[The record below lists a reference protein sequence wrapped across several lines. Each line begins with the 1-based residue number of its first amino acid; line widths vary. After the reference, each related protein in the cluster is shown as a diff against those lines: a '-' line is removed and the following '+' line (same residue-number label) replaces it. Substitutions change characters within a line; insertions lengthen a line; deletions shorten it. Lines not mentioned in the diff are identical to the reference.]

1 MSSIEASNYSATRI
15 NQDTIMVEFD
25 CKTNVKPNIKFDFS
39 VNHSK
44 PINIITS
51 SSIYQQLHNEVLD
64 RTNINSGEIKVYGYT
79 GNKEL
84 SSISPGKNRLGTV
97 SYPDYMISLLS
108 EIEISSN
115 IQYGSKVILVIDS
128 YPSITFI
135 EHSVLKNKL
144 IEKDFEN
151 FCTIINEFIHKTKCD
166 FTLLID
172 SNIAKFI
179 IDAYKKIPFSFV
191 VSNANKITRCLC
203 DIVFGRIISG
213 VQNDFNGIIT
223 TTSTSNSIIDDGII
237 TTNNY
242 TIIDAF
248 IKTSNVSQ
256 DKSKQQLSEDYS
268 KLNLTDLTPDI
279 HTINLR
285 GSGLSISGNYQSHI
299 CLLLQKKSETDMIEF
314 NEINTNKKL
323 FELNI
328 SNLEMHPSATVL
340 NNYLDII
347 NYYYKLKDITVDKYK
362 EHMIN
367 EMLFINSIEYGSVET
382 YIVESDFK
390 DEIIS
395 KLTSLVQILKKEWN
409 RIRNSFVFNK
419 NTNAVQIEFNGIRHT
434 PYKEHHIYTSANAAT
449 LYGPSRQLSN
459 IDTN

>member
-1 MSSIEASNYSATRI
+1 MSSIEASNYSAYRI
-15 NQDTIMVEFD
+15 NSDTIMVEFD

-64 RTNINSGEIKVYGYT
+64 RTNINSEEIKVYGYT

-115 IQYGSKVILVIDS
+115 IQHGSKVILVIDS

-151 FCTIINEFIHKTKCD
+151 FCTIIQEFIHKTKCD

-179 IDAYKKIPFSFV
+179 IDAYKQIPFSFV

-223 TTSTSNSIIDDGII
+223 TTSYS
-237 TTNNY
+237 
-242 TIIDAF
+242 IIDAF
-248 IKTSNVSQ
+248 IKN
-256 DKSKQQLSEDYS
+256 KSKQESEDYS
-268 KLNLTDLTPDI
+268 KLNLSDLTSDI

-323 FELNI
+323 FELDI

-340 NNYLDII
+340 SKYLDIV
-347 NYYYKLKDITVDKYK
+347 NYYYKLKDINVDKYK

-382 YIVESDFK
+382 YMVESDFK

-409 RIRNSFVFNK
+409 KIRNSFVFNK
-419 NTNAVQIEFNGIRHT
+419 NTVAVQIEYGGIRHT
-434 PYKEHHIYTSANAAT
+434 PYKDHHIYTSANAAT

>member
-1 MSSIEASNYSATRI
+1 MSSIEAPNYSASRI
-15 NQDTIMVEFD
+15 NSDTIMVEFD
-25 CKTNVKPNIKFDFS
+25 CKTNVKPNIKFDFN

-64 RTNINSGEIKVYGYT
+64 RTNINSEEIKVYGYT

-128 YPSITFI
+128 YPSITYI

-151 FCTIINEFIHKTKCD
+151 FCTKIKEFIHKTKCD

-179 IDAYKKIPFSFV
+179 IDAYKQIPFSFV
-191 VSNANKITRCLC
+191 VSNTNKITRCLC

-223 TTSTSNSIIDDGII
+223 TTSYS
-237 TTNNY
+237 
-242 TIIDAF
+242 IIDAF
-248 IKTSNVSQ
+248 IKTT
-256 DKSKQQLSEDYS
+256 SKQELSEDYS
-268 KLNLTDLTPDI
+268 KLNLTDLTSDI

-299 CLLLQKKSETDMIEF
+299 CLLLQMKSETDIIEF

-323 FELNI
+323 FELDI
-328 SNLEMHPSATVL
+328 SNLEMHPSSTVL
-340 NNYLDII
+340 SKYLDIV

-382 YIVESDFK
+382 YMVESDFK
-390 DEIIS
+390 EEIIS

-419 NTNAVQIEFNGIRHT
+419 NTVAVQMEYGGIRNT
-434 PYKEHHIYTSANAAT
+434 PYKDHNIYTSANAAT
-449 LYGPSRQLSN
+449 LYAPSRQLSN

>member
-1 MSSIEASNYSATRI
+1 MSSIEASNYSAYRI
-15 NQDTIMVEFD
+15 NSDTIMVEFD

-64 RTNINSGEIKVYGYT
+64 RTNINSEEIKVYGYT

-115 IQYGSKVILVIDS
+115 IQHGSKVILVIDS

-151 FCTIINEFIHKTKCD
+151 FCTIITEFIHKTKCD

-172 SNIAKFI
+172 SNIAKYI
-179 IDAYKKIPFSFV
+179 IDAYKQIPFSFV

-223 TTSTSNSIIDDGII
+223 TS
-237 TTNNY
+237 NY

-248 IKTSNVSQ
+248 IKN
-256 DKSKQQLSEDYS
+256 KSKQELSEDYS

-323 FELNI
+323 FELDI

-340 NNYLDII
+340 SKYLDIV
-347 NYYYKLKDITVDKYK
+347 NYYYKLKDINVDKYK

-382 YIVESDFK
+382 YMVESDFK

-419 NTNAVQIEFNGIRHT
+419 NTVAVQIEYGGIRHT
-434 PYKEHHIYTSANAAT
+434 PYKDHNIYTSANAAT

>member
-15 NQDTIMVEFD
+15 NQNTIMVEFD

-64 RTNINSGEIKVYGYT
+64 RTNINSEEIKVYGYT

-115 IQYGSKVILVIDS
+115 IQHGSKVILVIDS

-151 FCTIINEFIHKTKCD
+151 FCTIIQEFIHKTKCD

-179 IDAYKKIPFSFV
+179 IDAYKQIPFSFV
-191 VSNANKITRCLC
+191 VSNTNKITRCLC

-223 TTSTSNSIIDDGII
+223 TTSTSNIIDNGII
-237 TTNNY
+237 TTTSTSN
-242 TIIDAF
+242 IIDAF
-248 IKTSNVSQ
+248 IKPSNSSQ
-256 DKSKQQLSEDYS
+256 TKSEDYS
-268 KLNLTDLTPDI
+268 KLNLTDLTSDI

-299 CLLLQKKSETDMIEF
+299 CLLLQMKSETDIIEF

-323 FELNI
+323 FELDI

-340 NNYLDII
+340 SSYLDIL
-347 NYYYKLKDITVDKYK
+347 NYYYKLKEIAVDKYK

-382 YIVESDFK
+382 YMVESDFK

-395 KLTSLVQILKKEWN
+395 KLTSIVQILKKEWN

-419 NTNAVQIEFNGIRHT
+419 NTVAVQMEFNGIRHT

>member
-1 MSSIEASNYSATRI
+1 MSSIEASNYSASRI

-39 VNHSK
+39 INHSK

-64 RTNINSGEIKVYGYT
+64 RTNINSEEIKVYGYT

-223 TTSTSNSIIDDGII
+223 TASYNDGII
-237 TTNNY
+237 TTANY
-242 TIIDAF
+242 SIIDAF
-248 IKTSNVSQ
+248 IKTTKQ

-268 KLNLTDLTPDI
+268 KLNLTDLTSDI

-299 CLLLQKKSETDMIEF
+299 CLLLQKKSETDIIEF

-323 FELNI
+323 FELDI

-340 NNYLDII
+340 SSYLDIL
-347 NYYYKLKDITVDKYK
+347 NYYYKFKDTVFDTDKYK
-362 EHMIN
+362 EHMLN

-382 YIVESDFK
+382 YMVESDFK

-419 NTNAVQIEFNGIRHT
+419 NTVSVQMEFNGIRHT
-434 PYKEHHIYTSANAAT
+434 PYKEHNIYTSANAAT

>member
-1 MSSIEASNYSATRI
+1 MSSIEASNYSAYRI
-15 NQDTIMVEFD
+15 NSDTIMVEFD

-64 RTNINSGEIKVYGYT
+64 RTNINSEEIKVYGYT

-115 IQYGSKVILVIDS
+115 IQHGSKVILVIDS

-151 FCTIINEFIHKTKCD
+151 FCTIITEFIHKTKCD

-172 SNIAKFI
+172 SNIAKYI
-179 IDAYKKIPFSFV
+179 IDAYKQIPFSFV

-223 TTSTSNSIIDDGII
+223 TTSYS
-237 TTNNY
+237 
-242 TIIDAF
+242 IIDAF
-248 IKTSNVSQ
+248 IKN
-256 DKSKQQLSEDYS
+256 KSKQESEDYS
-268 KLNLTDLTPDI
+268 KLNLSDLTSDI

-323 FELNI
+323 FELDI

-340 NNYLDII
+340 SKYLDIV
-347 NYYYKLKDITVDKYK
+347 NYYYKLKDINVDKYK

-382 YIVESDFK
+382 YMVESDFK

-419 NTNAVQIEFNGIRHT
+419 NTVAVQIEYGGIRHT
-434 PYKEHHIYTSANAAT
+434 PYKDHNIYTSANAAT

>member
-1 MSSIEASNYSATRI
+1 MSSIEASNYSASRI

-64 RTNINSGEIKVYGYT
+64 RTNINSEEIKVYGYT

-115 IQYGSKVILVIDS
+115 IQHGSKVILVIDS

-151 FCTIINEFIHKTKCD
+151 FCTIIQEFIHKTKCD

-179 IDAYKKIPFSFV
+179 IDAYKQIPFSFV

-223 TTSTSNSIIDDGII
+223 TTSYS
-237 TTNNY
+237 
-242 TIIDAF
+242 IIDAF
-248 IKTSNVSQ
+248 IKN
-256 DKSKQQLSEDYS
+256 KSKQELSEDYS
-268 KLNLTDLTPDI
+268 KLNLTDLTSDI

-323 FELNI
+323 FELDI

-340 NNYLDII
+340 SKYLDIV
-347 NYYYKLKDITVDKYK
+347 NYYYKLKDINVDKYK

-382 YIVESDFK
+382 YMVESDFK

-419 NTNAVQIEFNGIRHT
+419 NTVAVQIEYGGIRHT
-434 PYKEHHIYTSANAAT
+434 PYKDHNIYTSANAAT
-449 LYGPSRQLSN
+449 LYAPSRQLSN

>member
-1 MSSIEASNYSATRI
+1 MILHYSLI
-15 NQDTIMVEFD
+15 
-25 CKTNVKPNIKFDFS
+25 
-39 VNHSK
+39 
-44 PINIITS
+44 
-51 SSIYQQLHNEVLD
+51 
-64 RTNINSGEIKVYGYT
+64 
-79 GNKEL
+79 
-84 SSISPGKNRLGTV
+84 
-97 SYPDYMISLLS
+97 
-108 EIEISSN
+108 
-115 IQYGSKVILVIDS
+115 VIL
-128 YPSITFI
+128 
-135 EHSVLKNKL
+135 L
-144 IEKDFEN
+144 
-151 FCTIINEFIHKTKCD
+151 
-166 FTLLID
+166 
-172 SNIAKFI
+172 NIF
-179 IDAYKKIPFSFV
+179 DAYKQIPFSFV

-223 TTSTSNSIIDDGII
+223 TTSYNNNNDGII
-237 TTNNY
+237 TTAPNY
-242 TIIDAF
+242 NIIDAF
-248 IKTSNVSQ
+248 IKN
-256 DKSKQQLSEDYS
+256 KSKQQTLEDYS
-268 KLNLTDLTPDI
+268 KLNLTDLTSDI

-299 CLLLQKKSETDMIEF
+299 CLLLQKKSEVDKIEF

-323 FELNI
+323 FELDI

-340 NNYLDII
+340 SKYLDIV
-347 NYYYKLKDITVDKYK
+347 NYYYKLKDINVDKYK

-382 YIVESDFK
+382 YMVESDFK

-419 NTNAVQIEFNGIRHT
+419 NTVAVQIEYGGIRHT
-434 PYKEHHIYTSANAAT
+434 PYKDHNIYTSANAAT